1 MWRSNQTPDVAS
13 AEPSQ
18 VGTYRAYVF
27 KYLRDHSG
35 SATMTPVAPDELLP
49 GSGFTLGLYAHG
61 RIHISRQGPPDPE
74 PGGMPPSPTWQA
86 TVTCIAKN
94 NENLTDVRFVQLPF
108 QAEVNGFGRKLVRP
122 ILWLNA
128 MERVTL
134 LYRFPS
140 NQPGRTKRRAP
151 DGSDLFANE
160 AVEDDPVRYTNRNE
174 WGRWFTEQAKTHLN
188 QATVGL
194 YYRVDNSTKLKPD
207 GFWPLSSTSAAFVA
221 GREQEDENQRTV
233 TRASDEMR
241 RLATHLPDSLS
252 IHIFLVEKIL
262 GFTDAGETLLHGAT
276 MIDLGAQGGRYLLL
290 ADSGDPSTLAH
301 ELGHA
306 IGNLDDL
313 RDMHI
318 TQITGLLNNVRP
330 IYGDMSPPAS
340 PENPLNWNL
349 MRDALGKQ
357 RKDYNG
363 KWLTESQTLRL
374 WLRAS
379 DHPARK
385 WPPE

>member
-1 MWRSNQTPDVAS
+1 VQVVSNPSNFSWGIAPLGSATARLPSDPYRPAIFSYEKLSVYGSWPAARRVGFFLGAGAGASLTPAGYALLDAAVRWAAGAPAAPEITAINETMDGIHLSWTPVPEATSYIVLRSTSPDSGFVEIATGLSRPYFTDVTALPNVTYYYKIAAQNAGGRGPASPVEQARQEGRKLLVAITGKPRLKTWRSNQTPDVAS

-27 KYLRDHSG
+27 KYLRNQNG
-35 SATMTPVAPDELLP
+35 SATITPVAPDELLP

-94 NENLTDVRFVQLPF
+94 NEKLTDVHFVQLPF

-160 AVEDDPVRYTNRNE
+160 AVEDDR
-174 WGRWFTEQAKTHLN
+174 
-188 QATVGL
+188 
-194 YYRVDNSTKLKPD
+194 
-207 GFWPLSSTSAAFVA
+207 SS
-221 GREQEDENQRTV
+221 
-233 TRASDEMR
+233 
-241 RLATHLPDSLS
+241 P
-252 IHIFLVEKIL
+252 IF
-262 GFTDAGETLLHGAT
+262 
-276 MIDLGAQGGRYLLL
+276 
-290 ADSGDPSTLAH
+290 
-301 ELGHA
+301 
-306 IGNLDDL
+306 
-313 RDMHI
+313 
-318 TQITGLLNNVRP
+318 
-330 IYGDMSPPAS
+330 PA
-340 PENPLNWNL
+340 N
-349 MRDALGKQ
+349 
-357 RKDYNG
+357 
-363 KWLTESQTLRL
+363 
-374 WLRAS
+374 
-379 DHPARK
+379 
-385 WPPE
+385 